1 MRLQYDRLWEDLEV
15 RYLRNWTVAM
25 LLALVPLASWGADF
39 RQSSWGDSP
48 QAVLAAETAPLHH
61 QKDGEIAFID
71 SSIEGIDGG
80 VIYLFERR
88 QLVRGVYVSRDDY
101 SGGEGALEDRA
112 RLRAHFDD
120 VLDIAGVEERRW
132 LDDSL
137 RDQPERLAEA
147 VSKGMVR
154 LTYRWT
160 LERTHVDL
168 VLTGKEGGVLMRA
181 VFQPTR

>member
-1 MRLQYDRLWEDLEV
+1 MGT
-15 RYLRNWTVAM
+15 LRNWTVGM
-25 LLALVPLASWGADF
+25 LVALVPLASWSADF

-48 QAVLAAETAPLHH
+48 QAVLAAESAPLHH
-61 QKDGEIAFID
+61 QREGEIAFID

-80 VIYLFERR
+80 VIYLFEHQ
-88 QLVRGVYVSRDDY
+88 QLVRGVYVSRDQY
-101 SGGEGALEDRA
+101 SGGEDVLEDFA
-112 RLRAHFDD
+112 RL
-120 VLDIAGVEERRW
+120 IASFEETLEAQGVEERRW

-147 VSKGMVR
+147 ISKGHVR
-154 LTYRWT
+154 MTHRWT